1 MFKKIALLLVFILC
15 FIVPLSGCS
24 LFSLDNSAYLNRTI
38 VTINYPSDNSS
49 ISITKKQLIE
59 AYNNYKSTLEQSGLT
74 GKQAFDKLIQL
85 LINKEVILK
94 ETERLIEEEEISV
107 SNKDLN
113 EIWNETYKALIKNIA
128 QFESEIIKAW
138 NLHIPSELSDEETDE
153 NIYYQP
159 YEKKAE
165 AVKITNPDN
174 SVEWKIRSLNG
185 EEGASED
192 LIYTQGQETQSL
204 HTAVNNRINSSNVLK
219 EALKRYI
226 KLLKNN
232 EKGLNLSIDDNSV
245 FEREIERI
253 YTNVKQN
260 KYVSLYSKYFEV
272 KNGYS
277 IITVEQILNYLS
289 AHMLASYTEYSVD
302 FSSYESDILSA
313 RENCWYVMDNDYFY
327 VSHILVSF
335 SDEQKND
342 LTALDE
348 LLAAGEITYGDYES
362 AKQTLADNAVVKSYG
377 ENTSMN
383 PQALLNNLKTELNG
397 KDEAGKVNVF
407 NEFIY
412 KYSGDNGNKNKIFEY
427 IVGQN
432 KSQMVD
438 AYTEAARELHNN
450 GNGQFGDLSDLV
462 VTEYGVHILFYISPV
477 TNAFTIQ
484 NPSHF
489 SLLSSNTAQMEQTIQ
504 TLTTEKLS
512 PLYERTLFDY
522 IYEKL
527 VEDNFSKFE
536 SMNMSILKQ
545 NLDIK
550 IYTGNYADLVW
561 WLVFIIGYVF
571 IIG

>member
-397 KDEAGKVNVF
+397 KDEAGKVSVF

-438 AYTEAARELHNN
+438 TYTEAARELHNN
-450 GNGQFGDLSDLV
+450 GNRQFGDLSDLV

-550 IYTGNYADLVW
+550 IYTGNYADLV
-561 WLVFIIGYVF
+561 
-571 IIG
+571 